1 MDGTKSKLERYI
13 GSIISAVLAVLLIC
27 VFGLLYFFIFKE
39 IPGVGYIGYI
49 FIGIAVAAVGVTAA
63 VLIQRIREIK
73 RGEEDDLGKY

>member
-1 MDGTKSKLERYI
+1 MDDANKKLDKYT

-49 FIGIAVAAVGVTAA
+49 FIGIALVAVGVTAA

>member
-1 MDGTKSKLERYI
+1 MDGTKSKLERYS

-27 VFGLLYFFIFKE
+27 VFGLFYFFIFKE

-49 FIGIAVAAVGVTAA
+49 FIGIALVAVGVTAA